1 MSKEYHVCLHDITF
15 YKVDED
21 GYEECNK
28 DGSIKVYRIKSDAR
42 FKPLEYIC
50 EDLDEDILHDSSPTY
65 EQCLEGMLEKVF
77 EALVGDNGLL
87 KRRLKR
93 LTTNPD
99 EGMGGNSIE
108 DVVNEI
114 HRLKDI
120 EYDINQYV
128 RKYENETIK
137 DFKDG
142 VHDGLMIGVRDEDN
156 YTQSYKEGYDF
167 GIVLHTEIEEKQEL
181 ENQELREKVNG
192 EYKFYERRK

>member
-1 MSKEYHVCLHDITF
+1 MSKEYQVCLHDITF

-77 EALVGDNGLL
+77 EALVGESSANNLL

-93 LTTNPD
+93 VTSHSD
-99 EGMGGNSIE
+99 EGMGGNSIQ

-114 HRLKDI
+114 HRLK
-120 EYDINQYV
+120 N
-128 RKYENETIK
+128 
-137 DFKDG
+137 
-142 VHDGLMIGVRDEDN
+142 
-156 YTQSYKEGYDF
+156 
-167 GIVLHTEIEEKQEL
+167 
-181 ENQELREKVNG
+181 ENQELREQVRG
-192 EYKFYERRK
+192 EDKFYERRK